1 MQTQSI
7 PTTLSSVLRAS
18 LFCFALTCSC
28 IAGTSGNFAIAQIDA
43 ERVFAAKVE
52 PILTSKCLS
61 CHGEEATK
69 REGGFSVSNRE
80 SLVQGGDSGQ
90 PSIISGSGL
99 SSPLVLAISRT
110 HDAWSAMPPKESERL
125 NPEEINAIVKWIDA
139 GAPWLDSE
147 RMKKVREQMSEE
159 SATNDL
165 DATVSLHTSGG
176 TSQSWSNRL
185 YKRSDVW
192 AYQPLS
198 RPTIAQDGPK
208 AIDELIALRM
218 PEGLKPAPAAKA
230 SDFIRRATLDLT
242 GLPPTAKEIEVFE
255 HQYLVDPDKAVSTL
269 VDRLLASPH
278 YGERMA
284 QHWLDVVRYADSSGL
299 ANDYERGNAW
309 RYRDYVIRSFN
320 MDKPFDQFATEQI
333 AGDEIDPANPEF
345 LIATGFLRMGPWEL
359 TGMEVPKVARQRFLD
374 DVTNSV
380 GETFLGHSLQCARC
394 HDHKFDPI
402 PTRDYY
408 SVQAV
413 FATTQFA
420 EREAPF
426 LDWENQS
433 GFGEAR
439 FLSRREEDYIATL
452 ERLNA
457 IQIEAAEEWFRK
469 EKLPSDDWHR
479 ELARLSKLP
488 PSDSAEQTKGRVD
501 TFAKARESL
510 RKKGSGEEHVPPV
523 HIGFGPQEH
532 GHYRLAKKGLERIR
546 WQQDRYLPLAF
557 SVYSGPTPNRKNMLA
572 PPRMPKNPEANAEL
586 EQTSILAGGD
596 PFSPAA
602 QVTPGFLSVVSDL
615 GVSMP
620 DSMAGRRTALAQWIV
635 HPANPLTVRVL
646 ANRIWMWHFG
656 DAIAGN
662 PNNFGATGKK
672 PTHPEL
678 LDWLASK
685 LISNRWS
692 IKSMHRLIMNS
703 QAYRRSCQHPKPS
716 KLLELDPNRSSYAA
730 FRPRRLTA
738 EELRDATLLSTGEL
752 NLAIGGIPCRPEINL
767 EAAMQPRQVMG
778 TFAEAWVPNALPHH
792 RNRRSIYTLKLRGV
806 VDPSQEVFNAPA
818 SDFSCER
825 RETTLITPQI
835 YSLFHSRQSYLRSL
849 QLARRALGEGNE
861 SNQAIVDRL
870 FLFALGRTPD
880 DAERHAATEHWQDM
894 EKVRAQEPIQLEGQP
909 LVIHREAVE
918 ENTGEKF
925 QFDEKLY
932 ENEEFVADI
941 DIKSCDARTMALA
954 EIALVLFNSNEFIY
968 VY

>member
-7 PTTLSSVLRAS
+7 PTKLSSVLRAS

-218 PEGLKPAPAAKA
+218 PEGLEQAPAAKA

-320 MDKPFDQFATEQI
+320 TDKPFDQFATEQI

-394 HDHKFDPI
+394 HDHKFDPV

-596 PFSPAA
+596 PFSPTA

-615 GVSMP
+615 GVLMP

-752 NLAIGGIPCRPEINL
+752 NLEIGGIPCRPEINL

-818 SDFSCER
+818 SDFACER

-880 DAERHAATEHWQDM
+880 DAERHAAIEHWQDM